1 MEDMCNVNK
10 LTTQGIL
17 LLVEEPKIHILETF
31 LPMVVEM
38 NLLAPEM
45 DRTYTV

>member
-17 LLVEEPKIHILETF
+17 LLMEEPKIHILETF
-31 LPMVVEM
+31 LPMAVEL
-38 NLLAPEM
+38 NLVAPEM
-45 DRTYTV
+45 DCAYVV